1 MIESVTLIVSIILL
15 VLLIATFVMTFTNAR
30 TVNEIMEYN
39 EAEYA
44 RQEMLERTVGVDDKS
59 QVDIAKVLMHCARNK
74 IGTAIV
80 IEGKTPLEHIEQSGD
95 SAGIIDINE
104 HILKTLI
111 ESPYTNKGAI
121 LIRKNHIVT
130 YNGQMRI
137 DERRQEENR
146 KLINIGL
153 GSRHVGAL
161 GEVMNNEGTV
171 IAVVS
176 QETGKISLFG
186 HLSGKLTADVG
197 LELKELNIR
206 GGVTQSQ
213 IEYRLNDLLVG
224 QGIEASLESE
234 QVLTDIARKKETPE
248 QRKARRKREK
258 ELAKIKKEEEKE
270 QRRLEKEQERQ
281 ERELAKSKTRRGEF
295 YSNEQE
301 PEPKPEPKPEP
312 NQEERPRRRRRRR

>member
-44 RQEMLERTVGVDDKS
+44 RQEMLERSVGVDDKS

-80 IEGKTPLEHIEQSGD
+80 IEGKTPLEQIEQSGD
-95 SAGIIDINE
+95 SAGIIDIND

-121 LIRKNHIVT
+121 LIRKNNIVS

-137 DERRQEENR
+137 DDRRQEENR

-213 IEYRLNDLLVG
+213 IEYRLNDLLEG

-234 QVLTDIARKKETPE
+234 EVITDIARKKETPE

-258 ELAKIKKEEEKE
+258 ELAKIEKEEEKE
-270 QRRLEKEQERQ
+270 RRRQEKEQERE
-281 ERELAKSKTRRGEF
+281 ERERVKSKTRRGEF
-295 YSNEQE
+295 YDNSPE
-301 PEPKPEPKPEP
+301 PEPDPEKEKR
-312 NQEERPRRRRRRR
+312 QRRRRRRG

>member
-44 RQEMLERTVGVDDKS
+44 RQEMLERSVGVDDKS

-95 SAGIIDINE
+95 SAGIIDIND

-121 LIRKNHIVT
+121 LIRKNHIVS

-176 QETGKISLFG
+176 GETGKISLFG

-258 ELAKIKKEEEKE
+258 ELDKIKKEEEKE

-301 PEPKPEPKPEP
+301 PEPKPK
-312 NQEERPRRRRRRR
+312 QDERPRRRRRRG

>member
-44 RQEMLERTVGVDDKS
+44 RQEMLERSVGVDDKS

-95 SAGIIDINE
+95 SAGIMDINE

-153 GSRHVGAL
+153 GSRHVGAF

-171 IAVVS
+171 VAVVS
-176 QETGKISLFG
+176 GETGKISLFG

-234 QVLTDIARKKETPE
+234 EVITDIARKKETPE

-301 PEPKPEPKPEP
+301 PEPK
-312 NQEERPRRRRRRR
+312 QDERPRRRRRRG

>member
-44 RQEMLERTVGVDDKS
+44 RQEMLERSVGVDDKS

-80 IEGKTPLEHIEQSGD
+80 IEGKTPLEHIERSGD
-95 SAGIIDINE
+95 SAGIIDIND

-176 QETGKISLFG
+176 GETGKISLFG

-258 ELAKIKKEEEKE
+258 ELDKIKKEEEKE

-301 PEPKPEPKPEP
+301 PEPKPK
-312 NQEERPRRRRRRR
+312 QDERPRRRRRRR

>member
-44 RQEMLERTVGVDDKS
+44 RQEMLERSVGVDDKS

-95 SAGIIDINE
+95 SAGIIDIND

-176 QETGKISLFG
+176 GETGKISLFG

-258 ELAKIKKEEEKE
+258 ELDKIKKEEEKE

-295 YSNEQE
+295 YSNDKE
-301 PEPKPEPKPEP
+301 PEPK
-312 NQEERPRRRRRRR
+312 QDERPRRRRRRR

>member
-95 SAGIIDINE
+95 SAGIMDINE

-121 LIRKNHIVT
+121 LIRKNHIVS

-176 QETGKISLFG
+176 GETGKISLFG

-301 PEPKPEPKPEP
+301 PEPKPEPK
-312 NQEERPRRRRRRR
+312 QEERPRRRRRRG

>member
-44 RQEMLERTVGVDDKS
+44 RQEMLERSVGVDDKS

-80 IEGKTPLEHIEQSGD
+80 IEGKTPLEHIERSGD
-95 SAGIIDINE
+95 SAGIIDIND

-176 QETGKISLFG
+176 GETGKISLFG

-258 ELAKIKKEEEKE
+258 ELDKIKREEEKE

-301 PEPKPEPKPEP
+301 PEPKPEPK
-312 NQEERPRRRRRRR
+312 QDERPRRRRRRR

>member
-1 MIESVTLIVSIILL
+1 MIQSVTLIVSIILL

-44 RQEMLERTVGVDDKS
+44 RQEMLERTVGIDDKS

-95 SAGIIDINE
+95 SAGIMDINE

-258 ELAKIKKEEEKE
+258 EMAKIKKEEEKE

-295 YSNEQE
+295 YSNEPE
-301 PEPKPEPKPEP
+301 PEPMPDPKQDEK
-312 NQEERPRRRRRRR
+312 PRRRRRRG

>member
-44 RQEMLERTVGVDDKS
+44 RQEMLERSVGVDDKS

-80 IEGKTPLEHIEQSGD
+80 IEGKTPLEHIERSGD
-95 SAGIIDINE
+95 SAGIIDIND

-176 QETGKISLFG
+176 GETGKISLFG

-301 PEPKPEPKPEP
+301 PEPKPK
-312 NQEERPRRRRRRR
+312 QDERPRRRRRRR

>member
-44 RQEMLERTVGVDDKS
+44 RQEMLERTVGIDGKS

-80 IEGKTPLEHIEQSGD
+80 IEGKTMLEHIEQSGD
-95 SAGIIDINE
+95 SAGIMDINE

-121 LIRKNHIVT
+121 LIRKNHIVA

-161 GEVMNNEGTV
+161 GEVMNHEGTV

-213 IEYRLNDLLVG
+213 LEYRLNDLLVG

-234 QVLTDIARKKETPE
+234 EVLTDIARKKETPE

-258 ELAKIKKEEEKE
+258 EVAKIKKEEEKE
-270 QRRLEKEQERQ
+270 QRRLEKEKERQ
-281 ERELAKSKTRRGEF
+281 ERELAKSKSRRGEF
-295 YSNEQE
+295 YNTKKETKA
-301 PEPKPEPKPEP
+301 KPEQDEKPK
-312 NQEERPRRRRRRR
+312 RRRRRG

>member
-44 RQEMLERTVGVDDKS
+44 RQEMLERSVGVDDKS

-95 SAGIIDINE
+95 SAGIIDIND

-121 LIRKNHIVT
+121 LIRKNHIVS

-213 IEYRLNDLLVG
+213 VEYRLNDLLVG

-301 PEPKPEPKPEP
+301 PEPKPEPK
-312 NQEERPRRRRRRR
+312 QEERPRRRRRRG

>member
-44 RQEMLERTVGVDDKS
+44 RQEMLERSVGVDDKS

-74 IGTAIV
+74 IGASIV

-95 SAGIIDINE
+95 SAGIMDINE

-171 IAVVS
+171 VAVVS

-301 PEPKPEPKPEP
+301 PEPKPEPK
-312 NQEERPRRRRRRR
+312 QEERPRRRRRRR

>member
-44 RQEMLERTVGVDDKS
+44 RQEMLERSVGVDDKS
-59 QVDIAKVLMHCARNK
+59 QADIAKVLMHCARNK

-95 SAGIIDINE
+95 SAGIMDIND

-121 LIRKNHIVT
+121 LIRKNHIVS

-176 QETGKISLFG
+176 GETGKISLFG

-258 ELAKIKKEEEKE
+258 EMAKIKKEEEKE

-301 PEPKPEPKPEP
+301 PEPKPEPK
-312 NQEERPRRRRRRR
+312 QDERPRRRRRRR